1 MPLSRELVQS
11 VRRRV
16 AEEPGVLTELLALEL
31 KASESEVI
39 TSLPLNMRLRAR
51 NSAFDVIWNT
61 ISKWNNISVK
71 LPNLPEAPS
80 SQDGSG
86 SREARRSVFPFR
98 LVDSLPDRP
107 NWTDQLGFIWFVS
120 KPDIHK
126 NSLSVRFF
134 DKKGEHMLSVYLNP
148 GKNGEYNPVHK
159 ADYDAMC
166 ERFGVIP
173 VPKNRCKG
181 CRSCTC
187 RETNEAQAGNFS
199 A

>member
-11 VRRRV
+11 VRKRV
-16 AEEPGVLTELLALEL
+16 TEDPGVPTELLALEL
-31 KASESEVI
+31 KASEAEVI
-39 TSLPLNMRLRAR
+39 TALPLNMRLRAR

-61 ISKWNNISVK
+61 LSKWDNVSVK
-71 LPNLPEAPS
+71 LPSLPEGQPPLE
-80 SQDGSG
+80 DNGPN
-86 SREARRSVFPFR
+86 ELRRSVFPFR
-98 LVDSLPDRP
+98 LVESLPDRP

-120 KPDIHK
+120 KPHIHEA
-126 NSLSVRFF
+126 SLSVRFF
-134 DKKGEHMLSVYLNP
+134 DKKGEHLLSVYLNP
-148 GKNGEYNPVHK
+148 GKDGVYNPNHK

-187 RETNEAQAGNFS
+187 QAAN
-199 A
+199 